1 MSKESKVNL
10 AKIVLVAAVTAAFN
24 APASAQEQQTDR
36 KFYECGSEKLKLK
49 ELADGR
55 LALEGKKFTGYVSI
69 HRPTGMYRGSVMG
82 GGRNTKHQMAA
93 LR

>member
-36 KFYECGSEKLKLK
+36 KF
-49 ELADGR
+49 LAYPVI
-55 LALEGKKFTGYVSI
+55 THTHY
-69 HRPTGMYRGSVMG
+69 M
-82 GGRNTKHQMAA
+82 
-93 LR
+93 

>member
-36 KFYECGSEKLKLK
+36 KFLTYPVN
-49 ELADGR
+49 AHDR
-55 LALEGKKFTGYVSI
+55 Y
-69 HRPTGMYRGSVMG
+69 M
-82 GGRNTKHQMAA
+82 
-93 LR
+93 